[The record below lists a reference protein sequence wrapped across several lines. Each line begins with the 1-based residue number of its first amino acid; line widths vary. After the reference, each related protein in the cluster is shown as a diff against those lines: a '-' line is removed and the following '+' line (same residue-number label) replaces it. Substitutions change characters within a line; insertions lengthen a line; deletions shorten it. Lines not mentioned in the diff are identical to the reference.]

1 MTVDSLAAVINKSLH
16 SLFDCEEILCTIHP
30 VSPILQNDNNNY
42 YIIIYNI
49 LYIYIYIIYI
59 IIISLSKLTQHNQTE
74 HLTSTTT
81 RFPDITLPHPPISDP
96 WQSLFSILTLS
107 L

>member
-16 SLFDCEEILCTIHP
+16 SLFDCEEILCTIYP

-49 LYIYIYIIYI
+49 LYIYNIYYYNITV
-59 IIISLSKLTQHNQTE
+59 KTDTTQPDR
-74 HLTSTTT
+74 TSHIHHYKI
-81 RFPDITLPHPPISDP
+81 P
-96 WQSLFSILTLS
+96 
-107 L
+107 